1 MRSGKP
7 VTLRINMLASMT
19 SRRVFGPRGVK
30 ATRKRANAYV
40 LAKRPSAHMSVLMV
54 AKIPRLVVDE
64 ALEGR
69 RAAAGSV
76 LHGC

>member
-1 MRSGKP
+1 M
-7 VTLRINMLASMT
+7 VLRREIRLSWRNSDAK
-19 SRRVFGPRGVK
+19 GG
-30 ATRKRANAYV
+30 NAYV

-54 AKIPRLVVDE
+54 AQVPRLVVDE

-76 LHGC
+76 LHGCWIV

>member
-1 MRSGKP
+1 MGD
-7 VTLRINMLASMT
+7 
-19 SRRVFGPRGVK
+19 
-30 ATRKRANAYV
+30 NAYV

-54 AKIPRLVVDE
+54 AEVARLVVDE

-69 RAAAGSV
+69 RAAARSV

>member
-1 MRSGKP
+1 ML
-7 VTLRINMLASMT
+7 TLAI
-19 SRRVFGPRGVK
+19 SRRRFKPRDVK
-30 ATRKRANAYV
+30 ATGRERNAYI
-40 LAKRPSAHMSVLMV
+40 LAKGPSAHMSVLMV
-54 AKIPRLVVDE
+54 AEISRLVVDE